1 VSARRRGRP
10 PLPCT
15 EEGGR
20 GAARHGTA
28 RQWVVDEES
37 GAGCVAVARNLV
49 ARLVIHVARGGPRS
63 LP

>member
-1 VSARRRGRP
+1 MRDAEAGRRCRARKR
-10 PLPCT
+10 
-15 EEGGR
+15 GGR